1 MSLPEDEL
9 CIMLPT
15 INELENLAILL
26 PEIRKIFKTASI
38 LIVDDNS
45 NDGTRYFLNSWKKQ
59 DPKLRVIFRNNRFG
73 IGSAHM
79 LGIERISNLGFK
91 FLITMDADL
100 THKVADAK
108 LIFDALLNS
117 DVVIGS
123 RYLGKSDIEGWAIH
137 RLILTKIGHWMTQI
151 FFFSNLDMS
160 SGLRGYRLESIP
172 IPLLNRNCPNN
183 YEFFFVSTLVFLR
196 SKLRISQVRV
206 VLQERGSGK
215 SKMSL
220 KLALRGGSQLVLYG
234 FRFKRI
240 K

>member
-15 INELENLAILL
+15 INESENLAILL
-26 PEIRKIFKTASI
+26 PEIRKIFKMASI

-45 NDGTRYFLNSWKKQ
+45 NDGTRDFLNSWKKQ
-59 DPKLRVIFRNNRFG
+59 DPKLQVIFRNNRYG

-79 LGIERISNLGFK
+79 LGIEQISNLGFK

-123 RYLGKSDIEGWAIH
+123 RYLGSNDIEGWALH
-137 RLILTKIGHWMTQI
+137 RRMMTKIGHWITVI
-151 FFFSNLDMS
+151 FFLSNLDMS
-160 SGLRGYRLESIP
+160 SGLRGYRLASTP
-172 IPLLNRNCPNN
+172 ISMLIRNCPSN
-183 YEFFFVSTLVFLR
+183 YEFFFVSTLVFLK
-196 SKLRISQVRV
+196 SNLRISQVRV

-220 KLALRGGSQLVLYG
+220 KLTLRGAGQLMLFG
-234 FRFKRI
+234 LRLRRI

>member
-1 MSLPEDEL
+1 MSLHEDAL
-9 CIMLPT
+9 CILLPT
-15 INELENLAILL
+15 INELDNLQILL
-26 PEIRKIFKTASI
+26 PEIRKNFTKASI
-38 LIVDDNS
+38 LVIDDNS
-45 NDGTRYFLNSWKKQ
+45 NDGTRSFLNSWKEN
-59 DPKLRVIFRNNRFG
+59 DPKLQTIFRNNRFG
-73 IGSAHM
+73 IGSAHL
-79 LGIERISNLGFK
+79 LGIEQILDMGFK

-100 THKVADAK
+100 THKVEDAK
-108 LIFDALLNS
+108 SIFEELSNS

-137 RLILTKIGHWMTQI
+137 RLIMTKIGHWMTQI

-160 SGLRGYRLESIP
+160 SGLRGYRLELIP
-172 IPLLNRNCPNN
+172 VPLLNHNCPNN

-220 KLALRGGSQLVLYG
+220 KLALRGGSQLILYG
-234 FRFKRI
+234 LRFKRI
-240 K
+240 N